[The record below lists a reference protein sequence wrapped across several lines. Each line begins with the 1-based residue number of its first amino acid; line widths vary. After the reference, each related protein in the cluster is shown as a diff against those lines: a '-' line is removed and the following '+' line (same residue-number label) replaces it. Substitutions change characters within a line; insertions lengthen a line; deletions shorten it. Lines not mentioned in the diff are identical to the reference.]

1 MRYERVPYD
10 TLYTIII
17 IIIRNFSFFSRGSNR
32 FQQENSKKIVNP
44 KHSNQ
49 NASIIRETD
58 FYIKK
63 LLNEGKPQQPQL
75 ILCQQ

>member
-10 TLYTIII
+10 TLYTK
-17 IIIRNFSFFSRGSNR
+17 
-32 FQQENSKKIVNP
+32 NSKKIVNP

-63 LLNEGKPQQPQL
+63 LLNEGKPQQP
-75 ILCQQ
+75 